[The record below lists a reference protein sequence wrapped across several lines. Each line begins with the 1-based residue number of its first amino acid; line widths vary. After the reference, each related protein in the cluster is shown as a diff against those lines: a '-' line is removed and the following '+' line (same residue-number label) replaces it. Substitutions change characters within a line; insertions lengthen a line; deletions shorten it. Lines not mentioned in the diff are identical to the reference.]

1 MDIIN
6 AVRAKRRIELNE
18 LLSNSRNKSIFVS
31 AITILLLIILL
42 VFGII
47 PSLRSVISQ
56 YKENQLIQETI
67 DDAKNKITTIKDMKA
82 EKEEKQDVL
91 DTFDTVLPQDL
102 VEEDTIDQIYNF
114 AGNDVYITAVSF
126 PEDYPVESSNL
137 LGVTEKIKNVPVVV
151 RADGTEK
158 SLREFVRKIEE
169 SPKVFN
175 IISLSF
181 NRKSEDE
188 ISKLGIEKEFE
199 ISIFCSKYQ
208 SRWRRRWGWR
218 GLW

>member
-199 ISIFCSKYQ
+199 INITVEYYY
-208 SRWRRRWGWR
+208 
-218 GLW
+218 